1 MPKER
6 GPDYVPLSAAY
17 EQYGRRPVDRLRGK
31 PPSNE
36 PAVLTEATWEG
47 DETIYLLRA
56 ELESAFGK
64 PRLTRGGEQV
74 G

>member
-1 MPKER
+1 MPKDR
-6 GPDYVPLSAAY
+6 GPDYVPLSEAY

-31 PPSNE
+31 TGQGQ
-36 PAVLTEATWEG
+36 AVLTEATWEG

-56 ELESAFGK
+56 ELDQHFGT